1 MRDRSSGGDDGRMA
15 NELLHLSNQIADAVD
30 AIVPSVVQVHGR
42 RRPASGVVYGPGLVV
57 TTTRALGQEDGLQV
71 RGHDGSV
78 FAAELAGWDPATG
91 LVLLRADGLTAPAP
105 RPTSNAV
112 RVGHIVLAIARS
124 WSNAPTATSGI
135 VSVIGGPLPTGP
147 GRAIERVIRTTAAMH
162 GGFAGGA
169 LVDVEG
175 NLVGIATA
183 AAIRGLAVVIPAD
196 IAWSVAA
203 RLAEHGTVPRGYL
216 GVAGQAVRLAQ
227 GQRAATDRDRGVLV
241 VSVMPG
247 SPAEAGGILVG
258 DVLVTFHGHTIESP
272 VDLLELLQAE
282 RVGESVEVQLMR
294 GGVSQAVTV
303 VIAAKAGH

>member
-1 MRDRSSGGDDGRMA
+1 
-15 NELLHLSNQIADAVD
+15 
-30 AIVPSVVQVHGR
+30 
-42 RRPASGVVYGPGLVV
+42 
-57 TTTRALGQEDGLQV
+57 
-71 RGHDGSV
+71 
-78 FAAELAGWDPATG
+78 
-91 LVLLRADGLTAPAP
+91 
-105 RPTSNAV
+105 
-112 RVGHIVLAIARS
+112 
-124 WSNAPTATSGI
+124 
-135 VSVIGGPLPTGP
+135 
-147 GRAIERVIRTTAAMH
+147 MH